1 MIGELNL
8 LKSIKVNK
16 KWSFYNIVYVI
27 LIITVFVGLILPY
40 FILAKV
46 GYSEEVGST
55 VSLSSI
61 AGYLR
66 FLSGDENQMII
77 RIAIHNIAIAIFGF
91 IASFFSAGIIGGI
104 FLLINCFVLSTTL
117 FGIHT
122 LPAIIFVSLEFL
134 GMCIAIFGGT
144 KLSEKRKNGSS
155 FNEIFKNAS
164 ILILIIIIIYF
175 IAAIIESKVILN
187 RWWQ

>member
-1 MIGELNL
+1 M

-16 KWSFYNIVYVI
+16 KQNFYNIVYVI
-27 LIITVFVGLILPY
+27 LIITAFVGLILPY
-40 FILAKV
+40 FILTKF

-91 IASFFSAGIIGGI
+91 IASFFSAGIIGV
-104 FLLINCFVLSTTL
+104 FFVLINCFVLSATL

-134 GMCIAIFGGT
+134 GICIAIFGGT
-144 KLSEKRKNGSS
+144 HLSKMFFKNNTPVKNILKLS
-155 FNEIFKNAS
+155 IF
-164 ILILIIIIIYF
+164 IIAVIAIIYL
-175 IAAIIESKVILN
+175 IAAFIESKIILSC
-187 RWWQ
+187 WG

>member
-1 MIGELNL
+1 M
-8 LKSIKVNK
+8 LKNIKFNK
-16 KWSFYNIVYVI
+16 KLSFYNIVYSI
-27 LIITVFVGLILPY
+27 LVITVFVGLILPY

-55 VSLSSI
+55 VSLSNI

-66 FLSGDENQMII
+66 FLSEDDNHMII

-91 IASFFSAGIIGGI
+91 IASFFSAGIVGGF

-117 FGIHT
+117 FGIHI

-155 FNEIFKNAS
+155 FNKIFKNSS
-164 ILILIIIIIYF
+164 ILILIIITIYF

-187 RWWQ
+187 RWG

>member
-8 LKSIKVNK
+8 LKNIKVNK
-16 KWSFYNIVYVI
+16 KWSFYNIVYIV
-27 LIITVFVGLILPY
+27 LIVKVFVGLILPY
-40 FILAKV
+40 FILARLR
-46 GYSEEVGST
+46 YSKEVGSA

-66 FLSGDENQMII
+66 FLSEDKSQMIV
-77 RIAIHNIAIAIFGF
+77 RIAVHNIAIAIFGF
-91 IASFFSAGIIGGI
+91 IASFLSAGIIGGF

-134 GMCIAIFGGT
+134 GICIAIFGGT
-144 KLSEKRKNGSS
+144 KLSQKRKNGLS
-155 FNEIFKNAS
+155 FNGIFKNSS
-164 ILILIIIIIYF
+164 ILILIIIVIYF
-175 IAAIIESKVILN
+175 IAAIIESKIILN
-187 RWWQ
+187 QWG